1 MDYNALEPQE
11 YKKSHNKCLHDFT
24 NNQTSTCE
32 TLAINKLVPK
42 ISENTL
48 KLNNS
53 YQNAN
58 SSHPHMSAN
67 AAIQL
72 TKRNVLR
79 DDTNIDQFKCEN
91 QANDEEKENRYSEVK
106 FAFFY

>member
-1 MDYNALEPQE
+1 MDYNGLEPQE
-11 YKKSHNKCLHDFT
+11 YKKSHNKYLQDFT

-32 TLAINKLVPK
+32 TLAINKFAPK
-42 ISENTL
+42 SCENTL

-58 SSHPHMSAN
+58 SSHQHMSTN

-79 DDTNIDQFKCEN
+79 DATNIDQFRCEN
-91 QANDEEKENRYSEVK
+91 QINNEEKENRYSEVN
-106 FAFFY
+106 FF

>member
-11 YKKSHNKCLHDFT
+11 YKQSHNKYLHDFT
-24 NNQTSTCE
+24 NNQTSNCE
-32 TLAINKLVPK
+32 TLAINKLAHE
-42 ISENTL
+42 SCENTL

-58 SSHPHMSAN
+58 STVQHMSTN

-79 DDTNIDQFKCEN
+79 DETNIEQSIGEN
-91 QANDEEKENRYSEVK
+91 QINDEEKENRYSEVK
-106 FAFFY
+106 FL